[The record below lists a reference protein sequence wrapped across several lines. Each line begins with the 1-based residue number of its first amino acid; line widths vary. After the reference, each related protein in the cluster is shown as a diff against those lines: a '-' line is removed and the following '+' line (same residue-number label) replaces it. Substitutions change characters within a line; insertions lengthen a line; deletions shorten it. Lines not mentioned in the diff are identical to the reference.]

1 MSFQVHSQ
9 DFIAR
14 SRDALADAP
23 LQSALGKLRMGLSV
37 RRREAVAALPEF
49 EALREE
55 AAALRDYTLAT
66 LDRQLETFEAQVR
79 ARGGEVHWAPDA
91 ASARAIIL
99 ELCQRYG
106 AKKVLKGKSM
116 VTEELELNE
125 HLEAHGLRCVETDLG
140 EYIVQLRRERPS
152 HIVAPAIHLRKED
165 VAESFAAHHVGRE
178 HADRSTAEAL
188 MAEAREELRAHFL
201 SAEVGITGA
210 NFAIAETGSTV
221 IVTNEGNG
229 DLTQSLPKVHIAV
242 TGIEKVVPTLEDAST
257 LLRVLARS
265 ATGQEASVYTTFS
278 TGPRRPED
286 PDGPEAYHVV
296 LVDNGRSA
304 MLGTEFEAM
313 LRCIR
318 CGACL
323 NHCPVYGQVGG
334 HAYGSVYPGPMG
346 AVLTPQLA
354 GLDDTVHLPTASTF
368 CGACEA
374 VCPVK
379 IPLPSLLRRWRQ
391 RAYDARLDGDRAR
404 WLLRLWAFFAARP
417 RLYHPLLSAATMVLG
432 WLAGPGGSFRRLL
445 GGKAW
450 TESRNFPAPEGGS
463 FLAGLQ
469 GEEFAPTP
477 RKARSR

>member
-14 SRDALADAP
+14 SKDALADAP

-265 ATGQEASVYTTFS
+265 ATG
-278 TGPRRPED
+278 
-286 PDGPEAYHVV
+286 
-296 LVDNGRSA
+296 
-304 MLGTEFEAM
+304 
-313 LRCIR
+313 
-318 CGACL
+318 
-323 NHCPVYGQVGG
+323 
-334 HAYGSVYPGPMG
+334 
-346 AVLTPQLA
+346 
-354 GLDDTVHLPTASTF
+354 
-368 CGACEA
+368 
-374 VCPVK
+374 
-379 IPLPSLLRRWRQ
+379 
-391 RAYDARLDGDRAR
+391 
-404 WLLRLWAFFAARP
+404 
-417 RLYHPLLSAATMVLG
+417 
-432 WLAGPGGSFRRLL
+432 
-445 GGKAW
+445 
-450 TESRNFPAPEGGS
+450 
-463 FLAGLQ
+463 
-469 GEEFAPTP
+469 
-477 RKARSR
+477 